1 MDKIILTGGSKL
13 SGKIDISG
21 AKNAA
26 LPLMATTLLTN
37 EKMFL
42 ENIPRLGDVGSMRE
56 LLERV
61 GVEIEDLTTSSAS
74 LGLKCEKITNTEAPY
89 DIVRKMR
96 ASILVLGPLIAR
108 SGKARVSLP
117 GGCAIGN
124 RPVDLHLNA
133 LMQMGAQIDLSRG
146 YVEAKVTR
154 GNRLQGS
161 RINFPMVSVGATENI
176 MLAASLADGE
186 TELSNVAREPEIVN
200 LAECLIKM
208 GAEIEGHGTDT
219 IRIQGKESLRGT
231 THSVIADR
239 IEAGTFAIAA
249 CITGGKLELV
259 GANFS
264 DLRAVLDVLLASG
277 ARIEENSSGIL
288 VEGPNGS
295 PCAVDIMTDP
305 YPGFPTDLQA
315 QVMAYMTRVDGAS
328 MITETIFEN
337 RFMHVPE
344 LNRMGANINVHNST
358 ALIRGVNKLMG
369 APVMATDLR
378 ASVSLVLAGLAAS
391 GETTINRI
399 YHLDRGYESLVSK
412 LKSCGAIIDRVRT

>member
-13 SGKIDISG
+13 LGKIDISG

-42 ENIPRLGDVGSMRE
+42 ENIPLLGDVGSMRE
-56 LLERV
+56 LLEGV
-61 GVEIEDLTTSSAS
+61 GVEIEHSNKNPRC

-89 DIVRKMR
+89 DVVRKMR

-108 SGKARVSLP
+108 SGRARVSLP

-146 YVEAKVTR
+146 YVEAKVAR
-154 GNRLQGS
+154 GNRLHGS

-219 IRIQGKESLRGT
+219 IRIQGKDSLSGT

-277 ARIEENSSGIL
+277 ARIEENSFGIL

-295 PCAVDIMTDP
+295 PDAVDIMTDP

-358 ALIRGVNKLMG
+358 ALIRGVKKLMG

-412 LKSCGAIIDRVRT
+412 LKSCGAIIDRVRA

>member
-56 LLERV
+56 LLEGV
-61 GVEIEDLTTSSAS
+61 GVEIEDSIKNPRC

-108 SGKARVSLP
+108 SGTARVSLP

-154 GNRLQGS
+154 GNRLHGS

-219 IRIQGKESLRGT
+219 IRIQGKDSLSGT

-277 ARIEENSSGIL
+277 ARIEENSFGIL

-295 PCAVDIMTDP
+295 PDAVDIMTDP

-358 ALIRGVNKLMG
+358 ALIRGVKKLMG

-412 LKSCGAIIDRVRT
+412 LKSCGAIIDRVKV

>member
-56 LLERV
+56 LLEGV
-61 GVEIEDLTTSSAS
+61 GVEIEDLMKSSAS

-154 GNRLQGS
+154 GNRLQGG

-369 APVMATDLR
+369 AQVMATDLR

>member
-1 MDKIILTGGSKL
+1 MRLF
-13 SGKIDISG
+13 
-21 AKNAA
+21 
-26 LPLMATTLLTN
+26 ATTLLTN

-56 LLERV
+56 LLEGV
-61 GVEIEDLTTSSAS
+61 GVEIEDLAKSSAS

-369 APVMATDLR
+369 AQVMATDLR

>member
-13 SGKIDISG
+13 LGKIDISG

-42 ENIPRLGDVGSMRE
+42 ENIPLLGDVGSMRE
-56 LLERV
+56 LLEGV
-61 GVEIEDLTTSSAS
+61 GVEIEHSNKNPRC

-89 DIVRKMR
+89 DVVRKMR

-108 SGKARVSLP
+108 SGRARVSLP

-146 YVEAKVTR
+146 YVEAKVAR
-154 GNRLQGS
+154 GNRLHGS

-219 IRIQGKESLRGT
+219 IRIQGKDSLSGT

-259 GANFS
+259 GANVS

-277 ARIEENSSGIL
+277 ARIEENSFGIL

-295 PCAVDIMTDP
+295 PDAVDIMTDP

-358 ALIRGVNKLMG
+358 ALIRGVKKLMG

-412 LKSCGAIIDRVRT
+412 LKSCGAIIDRVRA

>member
-13 SGKIDISG
+13 LGKIDISG

-42 ENIPRLGDVGSMRE
+42 ENIPLLGDVGSMRE
-56 LLERV
+56 LLEGV
-61 GVEIEDLTTSSAS
+61 GVEIEHSNKNPRC

-89 DIVRKMR
+89 DVVRKMR

-108 SGKARVSLP
+108 SGRARVSLP

-146 YVEAKVTR
+146 YVEAKVAR
-154 GNRLQGS
+154 GNRLHGS

-219 IRIQGKESLRGT
+219 IRIQGKDSLSGT

-264 DLRAVLDVLLASG
+264 DMRAVLDVLLASG
-277 ARIEENSSGIL
+277 ARIEENSFGIL

-295 PCAVDIMTDP
+295 PDAVDIMTDP

-358 ALIRGVNKLMG
+358 ALIRGVKKLMG

-412 LKSCGAIIDRVRT
+412 LKSCGAIIDRVRA

>member
-26 LPLMATTLLTN
+26 LPIMATTLLTN
-37 EKMFL
+37 EEMFL

-56 LLERV
+56 LLEGV
-61 GVEIEDLTTSSAS
+61 GVEIEHSNKNPRC

-108 SGKARVSLP
+108 SGRARVSLP

-154 GNRLQGS
+154 GNRLHGS

-186 TELSNVAREPEIVN
+186 TELSNAAREPEIVN

-219 IRIQGKESLRGT
+219 IRIQGKESLSGT

-277 ARIEENSSGIL
+277 ARIEENSFGIL

-295 PCAVDIMTDP
+295 PDAVDIMTDP

-344 LNRMGANINVHNST
+344 LNRMGANIDVHNST
-358 ALIRGVNKLMG
+358 ALIRGVKKLMG

-378 ASVSLVLAGLAAS
+378 ASVSLVLAGLAAR

-412 LKSCGAIIDRVRT
+412 LKSCGAIIDRVRA

>member
-56 LLERV
+56 LLEGV
-61 GVEIEDLTTSSAS
+61 GVEIEDLTKSSAS

-146 YVEAKVTR
+146 YVEAKVAR

-288 VEGPNGS
+288 VEGPSGS

-399 YHLDRGYESLVSK
+399 YHLDRGYENLVSK

>member
-56 LLERV
+56 LLEGV
-61 GVEIEDLTTSSAS
+61 GVEIEDLTKSSAS
-74 LGLKCEKITNTEAPY
+74 LELKCEKITNTEAPY

-208 GAEIEGHGTDT
+208 GAEIEGQGTDT

-391 GETTINRI
+391 GETTISRI

-412 LKSCGAIIDRVRT
+412 LKSCGAMIDRVRT

>member
-56 LLERV
+56 LLEGV
-61 GVEIEDLTTSSAS
+61 GVEIEDLTKSPAS

-399 YHLDRGYESLVSK
+399 YHLDRGYENLVSK

>member
-26 LPLMATTLLTN
+26 LPLMATTLLTT

-42 ENIPRLGDVGSMRE
+42 ENIPRLGDVCSMRE
-56 LLERV
+56 LLEGI
-61 GVEIEDLTTSSAS
+61 GVEIDHSIKNPKC

-108 SGKARVSLP
+108 SGRASVSLP

-154 GNRLQGS
+154 GNRLHGS

-186 TELSNVAREPEIVN
+186 TELSNAAREPEIVN

-219 IRIQGKESLRGT
+219 IRIQGKESLSGT

-277 ARIEENSSGIL
+277 ARIEENSFGIL

-295 PCAVDIMTDP
+295 PDAVDIMTDP

-344 LNRMGANINVHNST
+344 LNRMGANIDVHNST
-358 ALIRGVNKLMG
+358 ALIRGVKKLMG

-412 LKSCGAIIDRVRT
+412 LKSCGAIIDRVRA

>member
-56 LLERV
+56 LLEGV
-61 GVEIEDLTTSSAS
+61 GVEIEDSIKSPRS

-108 SGKARVSLP
+108 SGRARVSLP

-146 YVEAKVTR
+146 YVEAKLTT
-154 GNRLQGS
+154 GNRLHGS

-219 IRIQGKESLRGT
+219 IRIQGKDSLSGT

-277 ARIEENSSGIL
+277 ARIEENSFGIL
-288 VEGPNGS
+288 VEGPNGN
-295 PCAVDIMTDP
+295 PDAVDIMTDP

-358 ALIRGVNKLMG
+358 ALIRGVKKLMG

-412 LKSCGAIIDRVRT
+412 LKSCGAIIDRVRV

>member
-56 LLERV
+56 LLEGV

-277 ARIEENSSGIL
+277 ARVEENSSGIL

>member
-1 MDKIILTGGSKL
+1 
-13 SGKIDISG
+13 
-21 AKNAA
+21 
-26 LPLMATTLLTN
+26 
-37 EKMFL
+37 
-42 ENIPRLGDVGSMRE
+42 
-56 LLERV
+56 
-61 GVEIEDLTTSSAS
+61 
-74 LGLKCEKITNTEAPY
+74 
-89 DIVRKMR
+89 MR

-146 YVEAKVTR
+146 YVEAKVAR

-219 IRIQGKESLRGT
+219 IRIQGKESLHGT

-288 VEGPNGS
+288 VEGPSGS

-369 APVMATDLR
+369 AQVMATDLR

>member
-56 LLERV
+56 LLEGV
-61 GVEIEDLTTSSAS
+61 GVEIEDSIKSPRS

-108 SGKARVSLP
+108 SGRARVSLP

-146 YVEAKVTR
+146 YVEAKVTT
-154 GNRLQGS
+154 GNRLHGS

-219 IRIQGKESLRGT
+219 IRIQGKDSLSGT

-277 ARIEENSSGIL
+277 ARIEENSFGIL
-288 VEGPNGS
+288 VEGPNGN
-295 PCAVDIMTDP
+295 PDAVDIMTDP

-358 ALIRGVNKLMG
+358 ALIRGVKKLMG

-412 LKSCGAIIDRVRT
+412 LKSCGAIIDRVRV

>member
-56 LLERV
+56 LLEGV
-61 GVEIEDLTTSSAS
+61 GVEIEDLTKSSSS
-74 LGLKCEKITNTEAPY
+74 LELKCEKITNTEAPY

-412 LKSCGAIIDRVRT
+412 LKSCGAIIDRVKT

>member
-1 MDKIILTGGSKL
+1 MDKIVLTGGSKL

-56 LLERV
+56 LLEGV
-61 GVEIEDLTTSSAS
+61 GVEIEDSMKSPRC

-288 VEGPNGS
+288 VEGPSGS
-295 PCAVDIMTDP
+295 PGAVDIMTDP

-412 LKSCGAIIDRVRT
+412 LKSCGAIIDRART

>member
-56 LLERV
+56 LLEGV

-358 ALIRGVNKLMG
+358 ALVRGVNKLMG

-412 LKSCGAIIDRVRT
+412 LKSCGAIIDRVKS

>member
-56 LLERV
+56 LLEGV
-61 GVEIEDLTTSSAS
+61 GVEIEDLTTSTAS
-74 LGLKCEKITNTEAPY
+74 LGLKCERITNTEAPY

>member
-56 LLERV
+56 LLEGV
-61 GVEIEDLTTSSAS
+61 GVEIEDLMKSSAS

-369 APVMATDLR
+369 AQVMATDLR

>member
-1 MDKIILTGGSKL
+1 
-13 SGKIDISG
+13 
-21 AKNAA
+21 
-26 LPLMATTLLTN
+26 
-37 EKMFL
+37 
-42 ENIPRLGDVGSMRE
+42 
-56 LLERV
+56 
-61 GVEIEDLTTSSAS
+61 
-74 LGLKCEKITNTEAPY
+74 
-89 DIVRKMR
+89 MR

-219 IRIQGKESLRGT
+219 IRIQGKDSLRGT

-295 PCAVDIMTDP
+295 PWRCGYYDRPI
-305 YPGFPTDLQA
+305 
-315 QVMAYMTRVDGAS
+315 S
-328 MITETIFEN
+328 WISN
-337 RFMHVPE
+337 
-344 LNRMGANINVHNST
+344 
-358 ALIRGVNKLMG
+358 
-369 APVMATDLR
+369 
-378 ASVSLVLAGLAAS
+378 GLAS
-391 GETTINRI
+391 SSYGV
-399 YHLDRGYESLVSK
+399 HDPS
-412 LKSCGAIIDRVRT
+412 